1 MLSLASESARA
12 KRRSDAVLPQ
22 GLRAERLWLTGRT
35 RSLRRKLRAWESG
48 DRDWVL
54 VSEMSVAE
62 VGERHLACDTEVGR
76 EAHQGR
82 AG

>member
-1 MLSLASESARA
+1 LLICLMKEELAVRRRA
-12 KRRSDAVLPQ
+12 PPGAS
-22 GLRAERLWLTGRT
+22 GLKSRELTGRT
-35 RSLRRKLRAWESG
+35 RSSRRKLRAWESG

-54 VSEMSVAE
+54 ESVMSVAE

-76 EAHQGR
+76 EAHQGG